1 MMPPIKH
8 ALTSPLMAAGLAS
21 NSANSLRNDEAT
33 ACSASSGQGLNQS
46 MVQHVTS
53 EGNCLSRARKTSPM
67 GLWASRLRGDKKIR
81 IKTK

>member
-1 MMPPIKH
+1 MRPPIKR
-8 ALTSPLMAAGLAS
+8 ALTSPFMAAGLAS

-53 EGNCLSRARKTSPM
+53 EGNCLSRARNTSPM
-67 GLWASRLRGDKKIR
+67 GLWEIRLSEAKKIR
-81 IKTK
+81 KTK